1 MTVAVGGATHS
12 LVTAAVEGVRDNRA
26 FSYKHLGEA
35 YKPGCY
41 VKISRQVL
49 ELDTLDCEIVN
60 YVSIR

>member
-26 FSYKHLGEA
+26 FSYHLGVA

-49 ELDTLDCEIVN
+49 ELDTLDCGMVN